1 MHSIINVWGYTEI
14 LHNLRFVSAV
24 FCQVKHSFHLIVT
37 FMGLTWPF
45 NFSTVILKG
54 DEERE
59 RQMSK
64 QN

>member
-1 MHSIINVWGYTEI
+1 MHNIIDVWGYTEI
-14 LHNLRFVSAV
+14 LHNLHFVSAV
-24 FCQVKHSFHLIVT
+24 FCLVKHFFSFDRN
-37 FMGLTWPF
+37 MGLTWPSF
-45 NFSTVILKG
+45 NFSAVFLRG